1 MDSGNDIEK
10 DLITLVFTQDEANTL
25 IEGLGCLPFKDVYKV
40 IEKIHVQANAQSN
53 NKGTE

>member
-1 MDSGNDIEK
+1 MDSKNNIEK

-25 IEGLGCLPFKDVYKV
+25 IKGLGCLPFKDVYKI
-40 IEKIHVQANAQSN
+40 IEKIHIQANARSK